1 MFTHLTNS
9 ARVHYIYSEQKSTT
23 MKKLQITD
31 RQQEILSFIQE
42 YVDFNGYPPT
52 YREIGKKFNI
62 VSTFGV
68 KRHIDALVKKGFLN
82 NESNL
87 SRTLSLVVNNNPIQ
101 KENNVI
107 EIPVVGRVAAG
118 SPILAQENIEGNFSI
133 DKNLLKNHTE
143 CFGLKVRGDSMINA
157 GILEG
162 DLVIIQP
169 QKEAV
174 NGEIIVALIGDEA
187 TMKRY
192 LIDDG
197 RVFLVPENENYEAI
211 EVDNLENFSIIGKV
225 IGVFRSYN

>member
-1 MFTHLTNS
+1 
-9 ARVHYIYSEQKSTT
+9 
-23 MKKLQITD
+23 MKEEITD
-31 RQQEILSFIQE
+31 RQKEILDFIQD

-52 YREIGKKFNI
+52 YREIGKQFNI
-62 VSTFGV
+62 ASTFGV

-82 NESNL
+82 NTNNS

-101 KENNVI
+101 KGPVV

-118 SPILAQENIEGNFSI
+118 QPILAQENIEGTFSI
-133 DKNLLKNHTE
+133 DKSFLGSHNQ

-174 NGEIIVALIGDEA
+174 NGEIVVALIGDEA

-192 LIDDG
+192 VVEENKI
-197 RVFLVPENENYEAI
+197 FLVPENEKYEAI
-211 EVDNLENFSIIGKV
+211 VIENDEDFSIIGKV

>member
-1 MFTHLTNS
+1 
-9 ARVHYIYSEQKSTT
+9 
-23 MKKLQITD
+23 MKEEITD
-31 RQQEILSFIQE
+31 RQKEILDFIQD

-52 YREIGKKFNI
+52 YREIGKQFNI
-62 VSTFGV
+62 ASTFGV

-82 NESNL
+82 NTNNS
-87 SRTLSLVVNNNPIQ
+87 SRTLSLVVNNNPLQ
-101 KENNVI
+101 KGPVV

-118 SPILAQENIEGNFSI
+118 QPILAQENIEGTFSI
-133 DKNLLKNHTE
+133 DKSFLGSHNQ

-174 NGEIIVALIGDEA
+174 NGEIVVALIGDEA
-187 TMKRY
+187 TMKKY
-192 LIDDG
+192 VVEENKI
-197 RVFLVPENENYEAI
+197 FLVPENEKYEAI
-211 EVDNLENFSIIGKV
+211 VIENDEDFSIIGKV